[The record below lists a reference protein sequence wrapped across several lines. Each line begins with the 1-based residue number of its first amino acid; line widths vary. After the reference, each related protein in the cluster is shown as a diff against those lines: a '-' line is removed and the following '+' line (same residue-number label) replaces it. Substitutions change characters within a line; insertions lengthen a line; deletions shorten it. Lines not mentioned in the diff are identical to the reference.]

1 MAKLRKML
9 GAADSPYIALLMRA
23 IETQSKATLVNWCVD
38 YCEKELL
45 PIYKK
50 YRGDA
55 CAEAAIQAARAWLRG
70 EIKLPE
76 AKKSILALHEAARSL
91 EDIPAAQA
99 AARAIGQSASAIHS
113 ATHSLGMCF
122 YGAAAIA
129 YDRYGTGKT
138 AEEYDKIAA
147 EECGKMLAALL
158 AVSVENEPKPAKIN
172 WNC

>member
-1 MAKLRKML
+1 MQEASVI
-9 GAADSPYIALLMRA
+9 D
-23 IETQSKATLVNWCVD
+23 
-38 YCEKELL
+38 
-45 PIYKK
+45 IYKR
-50 YRGDA
+50 YRDDG

-70 EIKLPE
+70 EIKLPG
-76 AKKSILALHEAARSL
+76 AKKSILSLHESARSL

-129 YDRYGTGKT
+129 YDRYGTDKT
-138 AEEYDKIAA
+138 AEEYDKIAQV
-147 EECGKMLAALL
+147 ECGKMLAALL